1 LIINYH
7 NYCIFHLFKVI
18 ASITFA
24 SVIAFSNKKIGVLNL
39 TKNFIAKKSDLMS
52 AQSHDHKPNLLVS
65 ILQNKCPR
73 CRRGDMYQYKGA
85 FRIKG
90 LMKMNE
96 RCPVCGQ
103 PLNMEPGF
111 YYGTNMTSYILAIL
125 VSIISFVLWIL
136 IIGVSLQDSRF
147 FWWIGFNAVL
157 LLALQ
162 PPIMRISR
170 TVWLTFF
177 VKYTPNWRE
186 GDIKEQFSVNKD
198 QANNW

>member
-1 LIINYH
+1 
-7 NYCIFHLFKVI
+7 
-18 ASITFA
+18 
-24 SVIAFSNKKIGVLNL
+24 LNL
-39 TKNFIAKKSDLMS
+39 TKNFIAKKPDLMS
-52 AQSHDHKPNLLVS
+52 AQQHDHKPNLLVS

-96 RCPVCGQ
+96 HCPVCGQ

-111 YYGTNMTSYILAIL
+111 YYGTNMTSYLLAIL

>member
-1 LIINYH
+1 M
-7 NYCIFHLFKVI
+7 C
-18 ASITFA
+18 
-24 SVIAFSNKKIGVLNL
+24 
-39 TKNFIAKKSDLMS
+39 
-52 AQSHDHKPNLLVS
+52 AQNHDHKPNLLVS
-65 ILQNKCPR
+65 ILNNKCPR
-73 CRRGDMYQYKGA
+73 CRRGDMYQYKGG

-90 LMKMNE
+90 LMKMNKH
-96 RCPVCGQ
+96 CPVCGQ

-111 YYGTNMTSYILAIL
+111 YYGTNMTSYLLAIL
-125 VSIISFVLWIL
+125 VSIISFILWIL

-170 TVWLTFF
+170 TLWLTFF

>member
-1 LIINYH
+1 M
-7 NYCIFHLFKVI
+7 C
-18 ASITFA
+18 
-24 SVIAFSNKKIGVLNL
+24 
-39 TKNFIAKKSDLMS
+39 

-111 YYGTNMTSYILAIL
+111 YYGTNMTSYLLAIL
-125 VSIISFVLWIL
+125 VSVISFVLWIL
-136 IIGVSLQDSRF
+136 IIGISLQDSRF

-177 VKYTPNWRE
+177 VKYTSNWRE

>member
-1 LIINYH
+1 M
-7 NYCIFHLFKVI
+7 C
-18 ASITFA
+18 
-24 SVIAFSNKKIGVLNL
+24 
-39 TKNFIAKKSDLMS
+39 
-52 AQSHDHKPNLLVS
+52 AQNHDHKPNLLVS
-65 ILQNKCPR
+65 ILNNKCPR
-73 CRRGDMYQYKGA
+73 CRRGNMYQYKGA

-111 YYGTNMTSYILAIL
+111 YYGTNMTSYLLAIL
-125 VSIISFVLWIL
+125 VSIISFILWIL

-170 TVWLTFF
+170 TLWLTFF

>member
-1 LIINYH
+1 M
-7 NYCIFHLFKVI
+7 C
-18 ASITFA
+18 
-24 SVIAFSNKKIGVLNL
+24 
-39 TKNFIAKKSDLMS
+39 
-52 AQSHDHKPNLLVS
+52 AQNHDHKPNLLVS

-73 CRRGDMYQYKGA
+73 CRRGDMYQFKGA

-111 YYGTNMTSYILAIL
+111 YYGTNMTSYLLAIL

>member
-1 LIINYH
+1 M
-7 NYCIFHLFKVI
+7 C
-18 ASITFA
+18 
-24 SVIAFSNKKIGVLNL
+24 
-39 TKNFIAKKSDLMS
+39 
-52 AQSHDHKPNLLVS
+52 AQHHDHRPNLLVS
-65 ILQNKCPR
+65 ILNNKCPR

-111 YYGTNMTSYILAIL
+111 YYGTNMTSYLLAIL
-125 VSIISFVLWIL
+125 VSIISFFLWIL

-147 FWWIGFNAVL
+147 FWWIGFNAFL

>member
-1 LIINYH
+1 
-7 NYCIFHLFKVI
+7 
-18 ASITFA
+18 
-24 SVIAFSNKKIGVLNL
+24 LNL
-39 TKNFIAKKSDLMS
+39 TKNFIAKKPDLMS
-52 AQSHDHKPNLLVS
+52 AQQHDHKPNLLVS

-96 RCPVCGQ
+96 HCPVCGQ

-111 YYGTNMTSYILAIL
+111 YYGTNMTSYLLAIL
-125 VSIISFVLWIL
+125 VSIISFILWIL

>member
-1 LIINYH
+1 M
-7 NYCIFHLFKVI
+7 C
-18 ASITFA
+18 
-24 SVIAFSNKKIGVLNL
+24 
-39 TKNFIAKKSDLMS
+39 
-52 AQSHDHKPNLLVS
+52 AQHHDHRPNLLVS
-65 ILQNKCPR
+65 ILNNKCPR

-111 YYGTNMTSYILAIL
+111 YYGTNMTSYLLAIL
-125 VSIISFVLWIL
+125 VSIISFFLWIL

>member
-1 LIINYH
+1 
-7 NYCIFHLFKVI
+7 
-18 ASITFA
+18 
-24 SVIAFSNKKIGVLNL
+24 
-39 TKNFIAKKSDLMS
+39 
-52 AQSHDHKPNLLVS
+52 
-65 ILQNKCPR
+65 
-73 CRRGDMYQYKGA
+73 MYQVKGA

-90 LMKMNE
+90 LMKMHE

-103 PLNMEPGF
+103 PLDMEPGF

-147 FWWIGFNAVL
+147 FWWIGFNAFL

-170 TVWLTFF
+170 TLWLTFF
-177 VKYTPNWRE
+177 VKYTANWRE

>member
-1 LIINYH
+1 
-7 NYCIFHLFKVI
+7 
-18 ASITFA
+18 
-24 SVIAFSNKKIGVLNL
+24 
-39 TKNFIAKKSDLMS
+39 MS

-162 PPIMRISR
+162 PPIMRLSR